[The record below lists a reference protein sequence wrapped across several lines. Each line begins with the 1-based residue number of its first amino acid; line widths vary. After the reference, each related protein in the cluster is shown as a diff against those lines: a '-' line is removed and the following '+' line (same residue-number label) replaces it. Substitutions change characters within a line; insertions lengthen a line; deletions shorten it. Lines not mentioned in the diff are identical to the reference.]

1 MPASKIIGGNNLDR
15 KNLKGIWDSCKIKD
29 MPFEEFCTEMEKLAS
44 PIEMG
49 KDLARIW
56 NMVRK

>member
-29 MPFEEFCTEMEKLAS
+29 MPFEEFCTEMEKLS
-44 PIEMG
+44 DPIQMA
-49 KDLARIW
+49 KDLAAIRGK
-56 NMVRK
+56 VRP